1 MFVRVNKFIIN
12 LFSRRSRITVVA
24 VSLFVLGFLGFLDY
38 KSGDYSLIVF
48 YLVPV
53 SLVAWF
59 VSRPTGLAFCALT
72 LITRFVAD
80 QSSGLFISSSSA
92 SLHYW
97 NMVIEFLFLLIMSVL
112 FSTLRNTLEKEKAL
126 ASTDPLT
133 GALNRRSFFDLAEY
147 ELNRS
152 RRYRQ
157 PFTVAYIDLD
167 NFKKVNDC
175 LGHHIGDALLVT
187 VISTITT
194 HIRSTDIL
202 ARLGGDEFVL
212 LLPETHAEAG
222 RAFLEKLH
230 SNMQAAMDGKN
241 WPVSFS
247 IGAISYADT
256 PQTVD
261 EVVQQADA
269 LMYNVK
275 HSGRN
280 RLLFKD
286 ANEVTNG

>member
-1 MFVRVNKFIIN
+1 MFLRINKFIIN
-12 LFSRRSRITVVA
+12 LFSPRSKATVIA
-24 VSLFVLGFLGFLDY
+24 VSLLALCILGFLDY
-38 KSGDYSLIVF
+38 MTGDYSLIVF

-59 VSRPTGLAFCALT
+59 VSRPAGLFFCVLT
-72 LITRFVAD
+72 LITRLSAD
-80 QSSGLFISSSSA
+80 QASGLLRLDKA

-97 NMVIEFLFLLIMSVL
+97 NIVVEFAFLLIMSVL
-112 FSTLRNTLEKEKAL
+112 FSTLRNTLEKEKTL

-152 RRYRQ
+152 RRYKQ

-167 NFKKVNDC
+167 NFKKVNDS
-175 LGHHIGDALLVT
+175 LGHHVGDTLLVT
-187 VISTITT
+187 VVSTIMA

-202 ARLGGDEFVL
+202 SRLGGDEFVL
-212 LLPETHAEAG
+212 LLPETHSEAG
-222 RAFLEKLH
+222 KVFLEKLH
-230 SNMQAAMDGKN
+230 ANMQAAMDGKN

-247 IGAISYADT
+247 IGALSYADA
-256 PQTVD
+256 PESVD
-261 EVVQQADA
+261 EVVQQADE
-269 LMYNVK
+269 LMYAVK

-286 ANEVTNG
+286 ISEVTNG

>member
-1 MFVRVNKFIIN
+1 MFLRFNSFIIN
-12 LFSRRSRITVVA
+12 LFSPRSKVTVAA
-24 VSLFVLGFLGFLDY
+24 VSFLVLSFLGYIDY

-59 VSRPTGLAFCALT
+59 VSRPAGLAFCVLT
-72 LITRFVAD
+72 LLTRFAAD
-80 QSSGLFISSSSA
+80 QSSSLFVLHRSA

-112 FSTLRNTLEKEKAL
+112 FSTLRSTLEKEKTL
-126 ASTDPLT
+126 ASTDSLT
-133 GALNRRSFFDLAEY
+133 GTLNRRSFFDLAEY
-147 ELNRS
+147 ELHRS
-152 RRYRQ
+152 RRYKQ
-157 PFTVAYIDLD
+157 PFTVAYIDID
-167 NFKKVNDC
+167 NFKMINDC
-175 LGHHIGDALLVT
+175 LGHHIGDELLIT
-187 VISTITT
+187 VVSTISA

-222 RAFLEKLH
+222 RVFLEKLH
-230 SNMQAAMDGKN
+230 SNMQSAMDGKN

-256 PQTVD
+256 PD
-261 EVVQQADA
+261 SIDLVVQQADA
-269 LMYNVK
+269 LMYEVK